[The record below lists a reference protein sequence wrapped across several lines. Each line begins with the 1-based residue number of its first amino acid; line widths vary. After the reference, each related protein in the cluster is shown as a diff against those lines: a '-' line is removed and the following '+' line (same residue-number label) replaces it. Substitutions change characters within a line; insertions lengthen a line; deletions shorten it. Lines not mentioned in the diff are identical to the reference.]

1 MWTPFAGTNQIRFR
15 GSAGEPHSQRR
26 SALPCPI
33 FVLVAGC
40 YTRPDALT
48 TVGTVSSFSQFR
60 DVVVGIWMPLTVA
73 LNMINRSMGHDDL
86 YPFVI
91 PEGVLDKL
99 DFVAALA
106 KVG

>member
-1 MWTPFAGTNQIRFR
+1 
-15 GSAGEPHSQRR
+15 
-26 SALPCPI
+26 
-33 FVLVAGC
+33 
-40 YTRPDALT
+40 
-48 TVGTVSSFSQFR
+48 VSSFSQFR

-99 DFVAALA
+99 DFVATLA
-106 KVG
+106 KAG